1 MAALTR
7 LGGIGSTADVL
18 ALTSR
23 KRLRRAVG
31 ARRVLHVSRGRY
43 ALPVADE
50 ARDVA
55 ARVGGHLRLLSA
67 AAHWGWETKW
77 PARFPQVVAAR
88 KPERPV
94 DGELVCDTLP
104 RADLDG
110 WATSHLRTV
119 LDCAA
124 ELPFDEALAV
134 ADSALR
140 HGDLTRDDLARAVA
154 RQAAE
159 GAAARRAARRAR
171 QEAARGDPVRADG
184 PAAGPRHHLH
194 GRHPRPGGGHGHG
207 RPHRGDAGGQ
217 DRRRSRRRRRS
228 TRRRPTATSP
238 TSSATSTCSTAPSRA
253 GATAILR
260 LAAAGTIVEA
270 RGRTDLAP
278 GTPAAFAVRPE
289 KVKITRQ
296 APPTRRQ
303 RAARRRSGTS
313 AISAT
318 GPSSTSSSPAATS
331 SGRPRSTPCAAPPS
345 R

>member
-140 HGDLTRDDLARAVA
+140 HGDLTRDDLLGALRPDTPAPVRQVLEHASDLAANPFESVLRAILIEAGILVVPQWATTIAGVTYHPDLADPFSALAIEANSWAHHAGKAEHDADCTRYNALVTGGWTVLRFTWEQVMFAPHEVVA
-154 RQAAE
+154 TV
-159 GAAARRAARRAR
+159 RAALTLPV
-171 QEAARGDPVRADG
+171 AA
-184 PAAGPRHHLH
+184 
-194 GRHPRPGGGHGHG
+194 
-207 RPHRGDAGGQ
+207 
-217 DRRRSRRRRRS
+217 
-228 TRRRPTATSP
+228 
-238 TSSATSTCSTAPSRA
+238 
-253 GATAILR
+253 
-260 LAAAGTIVEA
+260 
-270 RGRTDLAP
+270 
-278 GTPAAFAVRPE
+278 
-289 KVKITRQ
+289 
-296 APPTRRQ
+296 
-303 RAARRRSGTS
+303 
-313 AISAT
+313 
-318 GPSSTSSSPAATS
+318 
-331 SGRPRSTPCAAPPS
+331 
-345 R
+345 